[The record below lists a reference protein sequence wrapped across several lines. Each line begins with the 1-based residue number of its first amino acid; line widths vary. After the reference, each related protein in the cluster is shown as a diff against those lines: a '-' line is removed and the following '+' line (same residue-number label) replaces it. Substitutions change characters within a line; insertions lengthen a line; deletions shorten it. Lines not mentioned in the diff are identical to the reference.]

1 MLFGRDSRFAS
12 FADRH
17 MKRCQSRLR
26 ALAAVVKQIAGDA
39 LQVGTGCRHRSLR
52 QRSHETNEGLL
63 DEIARIVA
71 VAKPLAE
78 IPREAR
84 RSDEH
89 PSELPSLMRI
99 SYAVFFFKHTTYI
112 YFPSL

>member
-1 MLFGRDSRFAS
+1 MLIGRDSRFAS

-17 MKRCQSRLR
+17 MKRFQSRLR

-52 QRSHETNEGLL
+52 QRSHDTNEGLL

-71 VAKPLAE
+71 VAKPRAQ
-78 IPREAR
+78 IPRQEMSLR
-84 RSDEH
+84 PEEH
-89 PSELPSLMRI
+89 PSATPSLTRI
-99 SYAVFFFKHTTYI
+99 LFAAF
-112 YFPSL
+112 